1 MASVSLA
8 AATGKV
14 KITAKHPGEM
24 PFSVTIRNRLTDKDR
39 KECII
44 YTGTTEFEKVYF
56 SAGDN
61 EAASLVSA
69 FANSK
74 NFTAN
79 LEESAKGIMTNVNQT
94 AFTGGKNP
102 TVATANYSAAFS
114 QAEKYFFNTICVVQK
129 IQQYMRCYRHFWTE
143 FMKPVSLGLELLQR
157 KITKI

>member
-1 MASVSLA
+1 
-8 AATGKV
+8 
-14 KITAKHPGEM
+14 M

-102 TVATANYSAAFS
+102 TVATTTPRIPEINITFVLSGTY
-114 QAEKYFFNTICVVQK
+114 
-129 IQQYMRCYRHFWTE
+129 
-143 FMKPVSLGLELLQR
+143 LL
-157 KITKI
+157 IVAI